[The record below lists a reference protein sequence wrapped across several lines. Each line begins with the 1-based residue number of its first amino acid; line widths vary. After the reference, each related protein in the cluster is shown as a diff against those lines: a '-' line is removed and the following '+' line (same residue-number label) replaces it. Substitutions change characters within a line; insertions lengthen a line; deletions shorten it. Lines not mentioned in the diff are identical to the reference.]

1 MFLDHMYHHELA
13 KTTFLADLSLAAWP
27 RRSTFS
33 AVIHS
38 PRVELATIAKHK
50 DMFFNPFKIRIFEK
64 TKFYKKALFHFKV
77 A

>member
-1 MFLDHMYHHELA
+1 MFLDHIYHHKLA

-50 DMFFNPFKIRIFEK
+50 VYECHSNSSSERFKSGLRR
-64 TKFYKKALFHFKV
+64 HPMNRCH
-77 A
+77 